1 MTQYRQGTQH
11 SEQAWNLHGLA
22 VRAAFQIG
30 LFSRSSLQDLPPL
43 EAEIRRRTFWGCVIL
58 DRYVSNARLGTE
70 LRYQIL
76 EYDLWSSA
84 HNPQRLRDYGPAFEL

>member
-30 LFSRSSLQDLPPL
+30 LFSRSSLQDMPPL

-58 DRYVSNARLGTE
+58 DRFVSIIILWFRL
-70 LRYQIL
+70 RRQIP

-84 HNPQRLRDYGPAFEL
+84 HNPQ